1 MVSTGT
7 QLNITVLYLQIL
19 RLIVVVLTYSDSNC
33 NSVYKYRPIVTCT
46 GALGSSRPLVTFT
59 ELKTVELTSSDR
71 KGETQYNSTDIS

>member
-19 RLIVVVLTYSDSNC
+19 RLIAVVLTYSDSNC

-46 GALGSSRPLVTFT
+46 GALGSSTD
-59 ELKTVELTSSDR
+59 LKTVELTSSDR
-71 KGETQYNSTDIS
+71 KGKTQYNSTDIS